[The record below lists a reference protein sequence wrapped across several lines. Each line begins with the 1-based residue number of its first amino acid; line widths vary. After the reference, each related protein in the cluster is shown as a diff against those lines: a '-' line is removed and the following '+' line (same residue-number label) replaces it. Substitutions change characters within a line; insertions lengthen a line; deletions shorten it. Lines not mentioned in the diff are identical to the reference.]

1 MFIDFLDKE
10 EKEVFYSLALDLV
23 KIDDDFSDKEKEKIR
38 ILSFRALSEEGYDVD
53 HLHTDVATLENFS
66 KKKIVLTE
74 LVLLSYI
81 DGNYCDKEKEFIHN
95 LAERLQ
101 VEKSVIDEIETWALG
116 YIQQVNKGV
125 SLINKV

>member
-23 KIDDDFSDKEKEKIR
+23 KIDDDFSDEEKEKIR
-38 ILSFRALSEEGYDVD
+38 TLSFRVLGEQGHDVE
-53 HLHTDVATLENFS
+53 HLYTDITTLENFS

-81 DGNYCDKEKEFIHN
+81 DGNYCEKEKEYIHN

-101 VEKSVIDEIETWALG
+101 VEQSVVEELEEWALD
-116 YIQQVNKGV
+116 YVNQVNKGV
-125 SLINKV
+125 SLINKN

>member
-1 MFIDFLDKE
+1 MFIEYLDKE

-23 KIDDDFSDKEKEKIR
+23 NIDDDFSDEEKQKIR
-38 ILSFRALSEEGYDVD
+38 TLSFRILGEEGHDAENLYKD
-53 HLHTDVATLENFS
+53 LATLENFS
-66 KKKIVLTE
+66 KKKIILME
-74 LVLLSYI
+74 LVMLSYV
-81 DGNYCDKEKEFIHN
+81 DGNYCDKEKDFIHN

-101 VEKSVIDEIETWALG
+101 VEKSVIDEIEMWALE